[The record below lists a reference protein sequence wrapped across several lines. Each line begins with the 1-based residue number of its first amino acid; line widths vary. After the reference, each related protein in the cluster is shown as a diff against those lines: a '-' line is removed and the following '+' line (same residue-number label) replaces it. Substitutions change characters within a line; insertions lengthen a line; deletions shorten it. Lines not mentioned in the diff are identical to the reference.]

1 MIKIKKKHDKHKLKV
16 LFLSEYCYNDWFDIQ
31 DEEESDNETLE
42 GDKEEIDDIP
52 FMPQLEGDEEEVK
65 EGKKD

>member
-1 MIKIKKKHDKHKLKV
+1 MKIKKKHDKHKLKV
-16 LFLSEYCYNDWFDIQ
+16 LFLNGYCYNDWFNIQ
-31 DEEESDNETLE
+31 DEEESDNKRLE